1 MRDDE
6 YIDRLKMPKSAVEA
20 LAKAHKLIRKWDA
33 TDAAVHDSQKLE
45 DLLDLSNTGNG
56 VWADSA
62 YRDRQAA
69 LNQALNSITR
79 ALQLDEQAY
88 QQERLQIINSPY
100 YGS

>member
-45 DLLDLSNTGNG
+45 DLLDHG
-56 VWADSA
+56 VWTDSA
-62 YRDRQAA
+62 
-69 LNQALNSITR
+69 
-79 ALQLDEQAY
+79 
-88 QQERLQIINSPY
+88 
-100 YGS
+100 